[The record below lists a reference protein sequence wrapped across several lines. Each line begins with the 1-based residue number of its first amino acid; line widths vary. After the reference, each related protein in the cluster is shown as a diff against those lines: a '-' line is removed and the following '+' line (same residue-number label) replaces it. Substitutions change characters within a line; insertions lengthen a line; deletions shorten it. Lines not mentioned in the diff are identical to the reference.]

1 MVDAAVLE
9 KLEAG
14 FAKIAASDSKSLLKK
29 YLTKE
34 VFDSLKNKK
43 TPSFGSTLL
52 DVVQSGFENHDSGVG
67 IYAPDAEAY
76 TTFAELFDPIIE
88 DYHGGFKKTDKHP
101 AKDFGDVNAF
111 GDLDPTGE
119 FVVSTRVRC
128 GRSMEGYPFNPC
140 LTEAQYKEMEQK
152 VSTTLSGLEGELK
165 GKFYPL
171 TGMDKATQQQLIDDH
186 FLFKEGDRFLQ
197 AANACRFW
205 PSGRG
210 IYHNDAKTF
219 LVWCNEEDH
228 LRIISMQM
236 GGNLGEVFRR
246 LTTAVNDIEKRVPFS
261 HNDRLGFLTFC
272 PTNLGTTIRA
282 SVHIKVPKLAANKAR
297 LEEVAAKYNLQVR
310 GTRGEHTEAEG
321 GIYDISNKRRMG
333 LTEFQ
338 AVKEMYDGI
347 TEIIKIEKSL

>member
-1 MVDAAVLE
+1 MRRWFFRWFSSAVVFRFLLVAIFINLLLVFLPTNFFRFNERKKNKNDLNKINFSLFCRNKSEMVDVAVLE

-14 FAKIAASDSKSLLKK
+14 FTKLQASDSKSLLKK

-34 VFDSLKNKK
+34 VFDNLKNKK

-52 DVVQSGFENHDSGVG
+52 DVIQSGYENHDSGVG

-101 AKDFGDVNAF
+101 AKDFGDTSAF
-111 GDLDPTGE
+111 GDLDPAGE

-140 LTEAQYKEMEQK
+140 LSEAQYKEMEEK
-152 VSTTLSGLEGELK
+152 VSTTLSGLDGELK

-171 TGMDKATQQQLIDDH
+171 TGMDKTTQQQLIDDH
-186 FLFKEGDRFLQ
+186 FLFKEGKILTLNLMLDLTFKFFLGDRFLQ
-197 AANACRFW
+197 AANACRYW

-219 LVWCNEEDH
+219 LVW
-228 LRIISMQM
+228 
-236 GGNLGEVFRR
+236 
-246 LTTAVNDIEKRVPFS
+246 
-261 HNDRLGFLTFC
+261 
-272 PTNLGTTIRA
+272 
-282 SVHIKVPKLAANKAR
+282 
-297 LEEVAAKYNLQVR
+297 VR
-310 GTRGEHTEAEG
+310 HK
-321 GIYDISNKRRMG
+321 N
-333 LTEFQ
+333 
-338 AVKEMYDGI
+338 
-347 TEIIKIEKSL
+347 